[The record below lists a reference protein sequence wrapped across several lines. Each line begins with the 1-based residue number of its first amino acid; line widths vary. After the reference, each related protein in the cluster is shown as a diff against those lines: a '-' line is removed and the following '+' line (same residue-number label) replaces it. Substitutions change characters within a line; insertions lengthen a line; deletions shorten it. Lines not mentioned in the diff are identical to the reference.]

1 MTTRRAVLAG
11 LAAAALPAPSWAAAG
26 SPLWLAAGREADG
39 AFSLFGIAW
48 DGALAFRV
56 PLPGRGHAAAAH
68 PTRAEAVAFAR
79 RPGAFALVIDCTS
92 GAVLRR
98 LDAPR
103 GRHFYGHGAYAEDGR
118 VFVTTENAFETG
130 DGRLGLWDAEAG
142 YRRLGEVSSG
152 GIGPHEVVRLPG
164 GTLAVANGGIRTHPD
179 TGREKLNLPTMRPS
193 LTRLRPDGT
202 ILETVE
208 LDPQLRLASIRHL
221 AARADGTVA
230 FALQWEGEEG
240 AIVPLLGLHRR
251 GEAPRSPGRLRPR
264 AGPPRG
270 LCGLGRLVRGRRPGG
285 HHQPPRRGRPRLRR
299 RRLRPRGGL
308 LRGRLRRGARPGRP
322 PPQRRHGVPAALG
335 LRCHDASRSSGGLGQ
350 PSSGGAPVT
359 APAGRRRD
367 PARGV
372 GRSPPRWRMGGRLK

>member
-11 LAAAALPAPSWAAAG
+11 LATAALPAPSWAAAG
-26 SPLWLAAGREADG
+26 SPLWLAAAREADG
-39 AFSLFGIAW
+39 AFALFGIAR

-79 RPGAFALVIDCTS
+79 RPGAFALILDCAS
-92 GAVLRR
+92 GTVLRR

-118 VFVTTENAFETG
+118 LLVTTENAFETG

-164 GTLAVANGGIRTHPD
+164 GTLAVANGGIHTHPD
-179 TGREKLNLPTMRPS
+179 TGREKLNLPDMQPS
-193 LTRLRPDGT
+193 LIHLRPDGA
-202 ILETVE
+202 ILERVE
-208 LDPQLRLASIRHL
+208 LAPGMRQASIRHL

-230 FALQWEGEEG
+230 FAMQWEGEEG

-251 GEAPRSPGRLRPR
+251 GEAPRLLAASDPEQARLKGY
-264 AGPPRG
+264 AGSVAWSEDGAR
-270 LCGLGRLVRGRRPGG
+270 VAITS
-285 HHQPPRRGRPRLRR
+285 
-299 RRLRPRGGL
+299 PRGGVAHVFEAD
-308 LRGRLRRGARPGRP
+308 GSGPDIVARLDVCGAA
-322 PPQRRHGVPAALG
+322 PAP
-335 LRCHDASRSSGGLGQ
+335 GGLLLSDGTGTLSTWGSATT
-350 PSSGGAPVT
+350 PAVHPV
-359 APAGRRRD
+359 A
-367 PARGV
+367 
-372 GRSPPRWRMGGRLK
+372 